1 MTTRSQS
8 TDRSAN
14 RKPLAAICTG
24 YFMVILD
31 TTVVNVALPSLGRGL
46 HAGTAGLQWA
56 VDGYT
61 LILAGFL
68 LSAGALGDRL
78 GAKAMFQAGMALF
91 VVASAGCGLAPD
103 IIVLVVARLVQGLG
117 AAMTVP
123 ASLSLLQA
131 AYPERGARAKAFGV
145 WGGVAGIAAGAGP
158 IVGGLLVAG
167 YGWRAVFFVNVPIGV
182 AGLFLTARYVPAPAR
197 HTQRLDLPAQAV
209 GVLALAALTAA
220 LIEAGSQGFAT
231 PVVLGAFALFAAAC
245 GTFVALERR
254 GRAPMLPLG
263 WFRDPTFSAAS
274 AVGLLINLGFY
285 GQLFVATLYFQQIR
299 GYSALLTGLALLPQ
313 MGMAAIA
320 SPLSGRVMART
331 GPRRPMI
338 AGLALGG
345 AGLLGL
351 LVADART
358 PYGLLVA
365 PLMAVG
371 FGMAFTMP
379 AATAAVMGAAP
390 DGRGGM
396 ASGVINAARQVGG
409 VIGIALLGALVAH
422 RATFISG
429 LHAAVIIGGAAFLL
443 GCGLTIAAV
452 GRGRQHPGRRHRSAA
467 SVRGRGTT
475 GCPAAAEAST
485 GQPLCVGGRL
495 VSGRE
500 KPSAGRC
507 RCRHR

>member
-1 MTTRSQS
+1 MTTCSQR
-8 TDRSAN
+8 TDRSATSSPGN
-14 RKPLAAICTG
+14 SSRLPLVAICTG

-31 TTVVNVALPSLGRGL
+31 TTVVNVALPSLGRSL
-46 HAGTAGLQWA
+46 HAGTTGLQWV

-61 LILAGFL
+61 LVLAGFL

-117 AAMTVP
+117 AAMAVP

-131 AYPERGARAKAFGV
+131 AYPEGGARARAFGV

-158 IVGGLLVAG
+158 IVGGLLIAG
-167 YGWRAVFFVNVPIGV
+167 AGWRAVFFVNVPIGI

-197 HTQRLDLPAQAV
+197 HAQRLDLAAQAV
-209 GVLALAALTAA
+209 GVLALAALTTA
-220 LIEAGSQGFAT
+220 LIEAGSQGFT
-231 PVVLGAFALFAAAC
+231 PVVLGAFALSAAAG
-245 GTFVALERR
+245 GTFVTLESR

-263 WFRDPTFSAAS
+263 WFRSLTFSAAS

-285 GQLFVATLYFQQIR
+285 GELFVATLYFQQIC

-320 SPLSGRVMART
+320 SPLAGRVMART
-331 GPRRPMI
+331 GPRLPMI

-351 LVADART
+351 LVAGART

-365 PLMAVG
+365 PMVAVG

-390 DGRGGM
+390 DGRGGT

-422 RATFISG
+422 RASFISG
-429 LHAAVIIGGAAFLL
+429 LHAAVVIGGAAFLV

-452 GRGRQHPGRRHRSAA
+452 GRDHRRL
-467 SVRGRGTT
+467 
-475 GCPAAAEAST
+475 AEVKA
-485 GQPLCVGGRL
+485 
-495 VSGRE
+495 
-500 KPSAGRC
+500 
-507 RCRHR
+507 